1 MIRGM
6 RGRWSGLRLLRH
18 RSYNFAVEPA
28 VRAGR
33 PLWDLKHPEDQD
45 ENYE

>member
-6 RGRWSGLRLLRH
+6 RGRWSGLRRLRH
-18 RSYNFAVEPA
+18 RLITLPWSQLSAA
-28 VRAGR
+28 AGR
-33 PLWDLKHPEDQD
+33 CGTLKHPEDQD

>member
-1 MIRGM
+1 
-6 RGRWSGLRLLRH
+6 
-18 RSYNFAVEPA
+18 VEPT
-28 VRAGR
+28 VRSRR